1 MNRTRPVIAIDGP
14 AGVGKSTTARVLAQR
29 LGYVLVD
36 TGALYRGVALAAR
49 DRGISWDDE
58 EAIVTLSGEVEL
70 SFQPEADGTPR
81 LTIDGADRADEI
93 RRPEISAGAS
103 QVSAYPGVRRA
114 LLDIQRSLGRNGG
127 VVLEGRDIGTVVF
140 PDAEVKLFLTA
151 SAEERAR
158 RRVLDLQ
165 DRGMTADHK
174 QILSEIRSRDKA
186 DSTRTIAPLR
196 PAEDAVILDST
207 SLDLDAVVEH
217 VLELVRSCD
226 SSGPTDHS
234 TDPPV
239 G

>member
-1 MNRTRPVIAIDGP
+1 VNRTRPVIAIDGP

-58 EAIVTLSGEVEL
+58 EAIVTLSGEVAL
-70 SFQPEADGTPR
+70 SLEPGADGTPR
-81 LTIDGADRADEI
+81 LTIDGVDRADEI

-103 QVSAYPGVRRA
+103 RVSAYPGVRRA
-114 LLDIQRSLGRNGG
+114 LLDIQRSLGRDGG

-158 RRVLDLQ
+158 RRARDLQ
-165 DRGMTADHK
+165 DRGMTADK
-174 QILSEIRSRDKA
+174 NQILSQIRSRDKA
-186 DSTRTIAPLR
+186 DSTRPIAPLR

-226 SSGPTDHS
+226 SSGSPGGSTGPT
-234 TDPPV
+234 V

>member
-1 MNRTRPVIAIDGP
+1 MTRPRPVIAIDGP

-29 LGYVLVD
+29 LGYTLVD

-58 EAIVTLSGEVEL
+58 AAVVALGDETQLGFVSQE
-70 SFQPEADGTPR
+70 DGTPR
-81 LTIDGADRADEI
+81 LLLNGQDRADEI
-93 RRPEISAGAS
+93 RTPELSAGAS

-114 LLDIQRSLGRNGG
+114 LLDIQRDLGREGG

-158 RRVLDLQ
+158 RRLQDLQ
-165 DRGMTADHK
+165 DRGTAADYDE
-174 QILSEIRSRDKA
+174 ILAQIRSRDEA
-186 DSTRTIAPLR
+186 DSTRAIAPLR

-207 SLDLDAVVEH
+207 SLGLEAVVQH
-217 VLELVRSCD
+217 VLELVQSCN
-226 SSGPTDHS
+226 
-234 TDPPV
+234 
-239 G
+239 

>member
-1 MNRTRPVIAIDGP
+1 MSRPRPVIAIDGP

-49 DRGISWDDE
+49 ERDLDWDDE
-58 EAIVTLSGEVEL
+58 EAMARVSRELDL
-70 SFQPEADGTPR
+70 SFESDGRGNPR
-81 LTIDGADRADEI
+81 LFIDGVDRSNEI
-93 RRPEISAGAS
+93 RSPEISAGAS

-114 LLDIQRSLGRNGG
+114 LLGIQRELGREGG

-158 RRVLDLQ
+158 RRVKDLQ
-165 DRGMTADHK
+165 DRGMTVDPS
-174 QILSEIRSRDKA
+174 QVLEQMRSRDRA
-186 DSTRTIAPLR
+186 DSTRPIAPLR

-207 SLDLDAVVEH
+207 SLDLEVVVDH
-217 VLELVRSCD
+217 VLEMVRAYES
-226 SSGPTDHS
+226 
-234 TDPPV
+234 
-239 G
+239 

>member
-1 MNRTRPVIAIDGP
+1 MTRPRPVIAIDGP

-29 LGYVLVD
+29 LGFTLVD

-58 EAIVTLSGEVEL
+58 TAMVALADETEL
-70 SFQPEADGTPR
+70 GFVSQDDGTPR
-81 LTIDGADRADEI
+81 LLLNGKDRADDI
-93 RRPEISAGAS
+93 RTPELSAGAS

-114 LLDIQRSLGRNGG
+114 LLDIQRDLGREGG

-158 RRVLDLQ
+158 RRVQDLH
-165 DRGMTADHK
+165 DRGTTADYGD
-174 QILSEIRSRDKA
+174 ILAKIRSRDEA
-186 DSTRTIAPLR
+186 DSTRATAPLR

-207 SLDLDAVVEH
+207 SLGLEAVVQH
-217 VLELVRSCD
+217 VLELVRSCN
-226 SSGPTDHS
+226 
-234 TDPPV
+234 
-239 G
+239 